1 MNCITPEKL
10 NSIIMNLYISDNH
23 NPAFHLALEEALFTG
38 TEEEFLLFYVNQ
50 PSVIMG
56 CNQVLQNEVNVD
68 YCRSHDI
75 GIYRRMTGG
84 GTVYHDAGN
93 LNYSFIVNKTSP
105 LAGMG
110 GQFLQPVIHALHKI
124 DVNAFQGK
132 RKDLWIPGDF
142 KISGTAS
149 HLKGMREIHHGTLL
163 FDSDLEQLQM
173 AIQSDRKNPAL
184 KGVASVPS
192 PVKNIRQYLKERGVA
207 DQTMSDFMLHIS
219 GCCSNFC
226 SAMPTKTLADHIISK
241 ALETA
246 ESKYAAGSWTFRK

>member
-1 MNCITPEKL
+1 
-10 NSIIMNLYISDNH
+10 MNLYISENH
-23 NPAFHLALEEALFTG
+23 NPAFHLALEEALFSA

-68 YCRSHDI
+68 YCRSLDI

-110 GQFLQPVIHALHKI
+110 GQFLQPVIHALHQLG
-124 DVNAFQGK
+124 VSAFQGK

-163 FDSDLEQLQM
+163 FDSDLEQLQL

-192 PVKNIRQYLKERGVA
+192 PVMNIKQFISEQGLPVFE
-207 DQTMSDFMLHIS
+207 MHDFIRMISNACSKYCEAKQIEKFPNQILH
-219 GCCSNFC
+219 
-226 SAMPTKTLADHIISK
+226 K
-241 ALETA
+241 ALEIA
-246 ESKYAAGSWTFRK
+246 DLKYTSEAWNLRK